1 VPVNPLFNLIQS
13 LGPAR
18 VIAMAGVVAGLIG
31 FFIFL
36 TARVTSPQMSLLYSD
51 LDTTDSNQ
59 IVVQLESQQIPY
71 EIRGNGSQIMVPDN
85 MVDRMRLQMA
95 GEGLPSGG
103 SIGNEIFD
111 RGDSLGTT
119 SFVQNIN
126 KVRALEG
133 ELARTIKS
141 LDRVS
146 GARVHVVLPE
156 RELFTRERR
165 KPTASIVL
173 KLKGSSSLDSGQIS
187 AIQHLVAAAIPDLST
202 SSISIIDDRGNL
214 LARGDGDEEGGA
226 SAVSSIDEFRSKF
239 EGKMKS
245 AVEKLL
251 SRSLGEGRVRAE
263 VSAELDY
270 DRITTNSETFDPD
283 GQVVRSTQTISENA
297 STTDSEGN
305 EPVTVANSLPEN
317 RGGAG
322 DQGNVASTSND
333 RSEETVN
340 FEISR
345 INTVKVTESGVLKR
359 ISVAILVDG
368 IYEGEGDDKTYKPRP
383 PEELEQLATLARSA
397 VGYSEAR
404 GDVLEVV
411 NLRFAPLDILVI
423 PEEELAFLG
432 LGKDDYF
439 RISEII
445 IFAIVGLLVVLLVLR
460 PLVSR
465 ALAIAQ
471 AQAEAVAAARTA
483 QIEAERAQQAA
494 LSAPK
499 GPDGQPLAVTDGSGD
514 EEDVDSMINMA
525 QVEGRVRASSVKKIG
540 DIVDKHPEEALAIM
554 RTWMYQE

>member
-1 VPVNPLFNLIQS
+1 VNPLFNLIQS

-18 VIAMAGVVAGLIG
+18 VIAMAGVAAGLIG

-36 TARVTSPQMSLLYSD
+36 TARVTAPQMSLLYSD
-51 LDTTDSNQ
+51 LDTTDSSQ
-59 IVVQLESQQIPY
+59 IVTQLEAQQIPF
-71 EIRGNGSQIMVPDN
+71 EIRGNGTQILVPDKQ
-85 MVDRMRLQMA
+85 VARVRLQMA

-103 SIGNEIFD
+103 SIGYEIFD
-111 RGDSLGTT
+111 RGDTLGTT

-146 GARVHVVLPE
+146 GARVHLVLPE

-165 KPTASIVL
+165 QPTASIVL
-173 KLKGSSSLDSGQIS
+173 KLKGGSRLESGQVAS
-187 AIQHLVAAAIPDLST
+187 IQHLVSAAIPDLST
-202 SSISIIDDRGNL
+202 SRVSIIDDRGNL

-226 SAVSSIDEFRSKF
+226 SAISSVDEFRSKY
-239 EGKMKS
+239 ESKIKS

-251 SRSLGEGRVRAE
+251 ARSVGNGKVRAE

-270 DRITTNSETFDPD
+270 DRTTTNSETYDPD
-283 GQVVRSTQTISENA
+283 GQVVRSTQTVSENA
-297 STTDSEGN
+297 SSTDSEGN
-305 EPVTVANSLPEN
+305 APVTVAGSLPEN
-317 RGGAG
+317 RGGQG
-322 DQGNVASTSND
+322 DQGNVSKTENG

-340 FEISR
+340 FEISKS
-345 INTVKVTESGVLKR
+345 NTVKVTESGVLQR
-359 ISVAILVDG
+359 LSVAILVDG
-368 IYEGEGDDKTYKPRP
+368 IYEGEGDNKVYKPRP

-397 VGYSEAR
+397 VGYNEGR

-411 NLRFAPLDILVI
+411 NLRFAPLNILDI
-423 PEEELAFLG
+423 PDEEAAFLG

-445 IFAIVGLLVVLLVLR
+445 IFAIVGMLVVLLVLR

-465 ALAIAQ
+465 ALSIAQ

-499 GPDGQPLAVTDGSGD
+499 GPDGQPLAVTDGSEPG
-514 EEDVDSMINMA
+514 EDVDSMINMA

>member
-1 VPVNPLFNLIQS
+1 VLVNPLFNLIQS

-18 VIAMAGVVAGLIG
+18 VIAMAGVAAGLIG

-36 TARVTSPQMSLLYSD
+36 TSRVTAPQMSLLYSD
-51 LDTTDSNQ
+51 LDTTDSAQ
-59 IVVQLESQQIPY
+59 IVAQLESQQIPF
-71 EIRGNGSQIMVPDN
+71 EIRGNGSQVMVPDN
-85 MVDRMRLQMA
+85 MVARLRLTMA
-95 GEGLPSGG
+95 GEGLPAGG
-103 SIGNEIFD
+103 SIGYEIFD

-141 LDRVS
+141 LDRVA
-146 GARVHVVLPE
+146 GARVHLVLPE

-165 KPTASIVL
+165 QPTASIVL
-173 KLKGSSSLDSGQIS
+173 KLKGGSRLESGQIAS
-187 AIQHLVAAAIPDLST
+187 IQHLVAAAIPDLST
-202 SSISIIDDRGNL
+202 SRVSIIDDRGNL

-226 SAVSSIDEFRSKF
+226 SAVSSIDEFR
-239 EGKMKS
+239 GKYENKIKS

-251 SRSLGEGRVRAE
+251 ARSVGNGKVRAE

-270 DRITTNSETFDPD
+270 DRITTNSETYDPD

-297 STTDSEGN
+297 SSTDSEGN
-305 EPVTVANSLPEN
+305 EPVTVAGNLPEN

-322 DQGNVASTSND
+322 DQGNVSSTRND

-340 FEISR
+340 FEISK

-359 ISVAILVDG
+359 LSVAVLVDG
-368 IYEGEGDDKTYKPRP
+368 IYEGEGDEKVYKPRP

-397 VGYSEAR
+397 VGYNEGR
-404 GDVLEVV
+404 GDILEVV
-411 NLRFAPLDILVI
+411 NLQFAPLNILDI
-423 PEEELAFLG
+423 PDEEAAFLG

-514 EEDVDSMINMA
+514 DEDVDSMINMA

>member
-1 VPVNPLFNLIQS
+1 MNPLFNLIQS

-18 VIAMAGVVAGLIG
+18 VIAMAGVAAGLIG

-36 TARVTSPQMSLLYSD
+36 TARVTAPQMSLLYSG
-51 LDTTDSNQ
+51 LETTDSSQ
-59 IVVQLESQQIPY
+59 IVAQLDSQQIPY
-71 EIRGNGSQIMVPDN
+71 EIKGNGTQILVPDN
-85 MVDRMRLQMA
+85 MVARTRLQMA

-103 SIGNEIFD
+103 SVGYEIFD

-141 LDRVS
+141 LDRVA
-146 GARVHVVLPE
+146 GARVHLVLPE
-156 RELFTRERR
+156 RELFTRERCR
-165 KPTASIVL
+165 PTASIVL
-173 KLKGSSSLDSGQIS
+173 KLKGGGSLQSGQIAS
-187 AIQHLVAAAIPDLST
+187 IQHLVAAAIPDLDT
-202 SSISIIDDRGNL
+202 SRVSIIDDRGNL

-226 SAVSSIDEFRSKF
+226 SAVSSIDEFRSKY
-239 EGKMKS
+239 ESKIKS

-251 SRSLGEGRVRAE
+251 ARSVGNGKVRAE
-263 VSAELDY
+263 VTAELDY
-270 DRITTNSETFDPD
+270 DRITTNSETYDPD

-297 STTDSEGN
+297 SSTDSEGN
-305 EPVTVANSLPEN
+305 QPVTVAGSLPEN
-317 RGGAG
+317 RSGQG
-322 DQGNVASTSND
+322 DQGNTSATRND

-340 FEISR
+340 FEISKS
-345 INTVKVTESGVLKR
+345 NTVKVTESGVLKR
-359 ISVAILVDG
+359 LSVAVLVDG
-368 IYEGEGDDKTYKPRP
+368 IYEGEGDAKAYKPRP

-397 VGYSEAR
+397 VGYNEGR
-404 GDVLEVV
+404 GDILEVV
-411 NLRFAPLDILVI
+411 NLQFAPLNILDI
-423 PEEELAFLG
+423 PEEEAAFLG

-483 QIEAERAQQAA
+483 QIEAERAQQAV

-499 GPDGQPLAVTDGSGD
+499 GPDGQPLAVTDGSEGED
-514 EEDVDSMINMA
+514 DVDSMINMA

-554 RTWMYQE
+554 RNWMYQE

>member
-1 VPVNPLFNLIQS
+1 MNPLFKLIQS

-18 VIAMAGVVAGLIG
+18 VIAMAGVAAGLIG

-36 TARVTSPQMSLLYSD
+36 TARVTAPQMSLLYSD
-51 LDTTDSNQ
+51 LDTTDSSQ
-59 IVVQLESQQIPY
+59 IVAQLESQQIPF
-71 EIRGNGSQIMVPDN
+71 EIRANGTQILVPDQQ
-85 MVDRMRLQMA
+85 VARVRLQMA

-103 SIGNEIFD
+103 SIGYEIFD
-111 RGDSLGTT
+111 RGDTLGTT

-146 GARVHVVLPE
+146 GARVHLVLPE

-165 KPTASIVL
+165 QPTASIVL
-173 KLKGSSSLDSGQIS
+173 KLKGGSRLESGQVAS
-187 AIQHLVAAAIPDLST
+187 IQHLVAAAIPDLST
-202 SSISIIDDRGNL
+202 SRVSIIDDRGNL
-214 LARGDGDEEGGA
+214 LARGDGDEDGGA
-226 SAVSSIDEFRSKF
+226 SAVSSIDEFRSKY
-239 EGKMKS
+239 ESKIKS

-251 SRSLGEGRVRAE
+251 SRSVGNGKVRAE
-263 VSAELDY
+263 VAADLDY
-270 DRITTNSETFDPD
+270 DRITTNSETYDPD
-283 GQVVRSTQTISENA
+283 GQVVRSTQTVSENA
-297 STTDSEGN
+297 SSTDSEGN
-305 EPVTVANSLPEN
+305 APVTVAGSLPEN
-317 RGGAG
+317 RGGQG
-322 DQGNVASTSND
+322 DQGNTTSTSND

-340 FEISR
+340 FEISKS
-345 INTVKVTESGVLKR
+345 NTVKVTESGVLKR
-359 ISVAILVDG
+359 LSVAILVDG
-368 IYEGEGDDKTYKPRP
+368 VYEGEGQNKTYKPRP
-383 PEELEQLATLARSA
+383 PEEIEQLATLARSA
-397 VGYSEAR
+397 VGYNEGR

-411 NLRFAPLDILVI
+411 NLRFAPLNILDI
-423 PEEELAFLG
+423 PDEEAAFLG

-439 RISEII
+439 RVAEII

-465 ALAIAQ
+465 ALSIAQ

-499 GPDGQPLAVTDGSGD
+499 GPDGQPLAVTDGSEEG
-514 EEDVDSMINMA
+514 EDVDSMINMA

>member
-1 VPVNPLFNLIQS
+1 VNPLFNLIQS

-18 VIAMAGVVAGLIG
+18 VIAMAGVAAGLIG

-36 TARVTSPQMSLLYSD
+36 TARVTAPQMSLLYSD
-51 LDTTDSNQ
+51 LDTTDSSQ
-59 IVVQLESQQIPY
+59 IVAQLESQQIPF
-71 EIRGNGSQIMVPDN
+71 EIRANGTQILVPDQQ
-85 MVDRMRLQMA
+85 VARVRLQMA

-103 SIGNEIFD
+103 SIGYEIFD
-111 RGDSLGTT
+111 RGDTLGTT

-146 GARVHVVLPE
+146 GARVHLVLPE

-165 KPTASIVL
+165 QPTASIVL
-173 KLKGSSSLDSGQIS
+173 KLKGGSRLESGQVAS
-187 AIQHLVAAAIPDLST
+187 IQHLVAAAIPDLST
-202 SSISIIDDRGNL
+202 SRVSIIDDRGNL
-214 LARGDGDEEGGA
+214 LARGDGDEDGGA
-226 SAVSSIDEFRSKF
+226 SAVSSIDEFRSKY
-239 EGKMKS
+239 ESKIKS

-251 SRSLGEGRVRAE
+251 SRSVGNGKVRAE
-263 VSAELDY
+263 VAADLDY
-270 DRITTNSETFDPD
+270 DRITTNSETYDPD
-283 GQVVRSTQTISENA
+283 GQVVRSTQTVSENA
-297 STTDSEGN
+297 SSTDSEGN
-305 EPVTVANSLPEN
+305 APVTVAGSLPEN
-317 RGGAG
+317 RGGQG
-322 DQGNVASTSND
+322 DQGNTTSTSND

-340 FEISR
+340 FEISKS
-345 INTVKVTESGVLKR
+345 NTVKVTESGVLKR
-359 ISVAILVDG
+359 LSVAILVDG
-368 IYEGEGDDKTYKPRP
+368 VYEGEGQNKTYKPRP
-383 PEELEQLATLARSA
+383 PEEIEQLATLARSA
-397 VGYSEAR
+397 VGYNEGR

-411 NLRFAPLDILVI
+411 NLRFAPLNILDI
-423 PEEELAFLG
+423 PDEEAAFLG

-439 RISEII
+439 RVAEII

-465 ALAIAQ
+465 ALSIAQ

-499 GPDGQPLAVTDGSGD
+499 GPDGQPLAVTDGSEEG
-514 EEDVDSMINMA
+514 EDVDSMINMA

>member
-1 VPVNPLFNLIQS
+1 MNPLFNLIQS

-18 VIAMAGVVAGLIG
+18 VIAMAGVAAGLIG

-36 TARVTSPQMSLLYSD
+36 TARVTAPQMSLLYSD
-51 LDTTDSNQ
+51 LDTTDSSQ
-59 IVVQLESQQIPY
+59 IVAQLESQQIPF
-71 EIRGNGSQIMVPDN
+71 EIRANGTQILVPDQQ
-85 MVDRMRLQMA
+85 VARVRLQMA

-103 SIGNEIFD
+103 SIGYEIFD
-111 RGDSLGTT
+111 RGDTLGTT

-146 GARVHVVLPE
+146 GARVHLVLPE

-165 KPTASIVL
+165 QPTASIVL
-173 KLKGSSSLDSGQIS
+173 KLKGGSRLESGQVAS
-187 AIQHLVAAAIPDLST
+187 IQHLVAAAIPDLST
-202 SSISIIDDRGNL
+202 SRVSIIDDRGNL
-214 LARGDGDEEGGA
+214 LARGDGDEDGGA
-226 SAVSSIDEFRSKF
+226 SAVSSIDEFRSKY
-239 EGKMKS
+239 ESKIKS

-251 SRSLGEGRVRAE
+251 SRSVGNGKVRAE
-263 VSAELDY
+263 VAADLDY
-270 DRITTNSETFDPD
+270 DRITTNSETYDPD
-283 GQVVRSTQTISENA
+283 GQVVRSTQTVSENA
-297 STTDSEGN
+297 SSTDSEGN
-305 EPVTVANSLPEN
+305 APVTVAGSLPEN
-317 RGGAG
+317 RGGQG
-322 DQGNVASTSND
+322 DQGNTTSTSND

-340 FEISR
+340 FEISKS
-345 INTVKVTESGVLKR
+345 NTVKVTESGVLKR
-359 ISVAILVDG
+359 LSVAILVDG
-368 IYEGEGDDKTYKPRP
+368 VYEGEGQNKTYKPRP
-383 PEELEQLATLARSA
+383 PEEIEQLATLARSA
-397 VGYSEAR
+397 VGYNEGR

-411 NLRFAPLDILVI
+411 NLRFAPLNILDI
-423 PEEELAFLG
+423 PDEEAAFLG

-439 RISEII
+439 RVAEII

-465 ALAIAQ
+465 ALSIAQ

-499 GPDGQPLAVTDGSGD
+499 GPDGQPLAVTDGSEEG
-514 EEDVDSMINMA
+514 EDVDSMINMA

>member
-1 VPVNPLFNLIQS
+1 MNPLFNLIQS

-18 VIAMAGVVAGLIG
+18 VIAMAGVAAGLIG

-36 TARVTSPQMSLLYSD
+36 TARVTAPQMSLLYSD
-51 LDTTDSNQ
+51 LDTTDSSQ
-59 IVVQLESQQIPY
+59 IVAQLESQQIPF
-71 EIRGNGSQIMVPDN
+71 EIRANGTQILVPDQQ
-85 MVDRMRLQMA
+85 VARVRLQMA

-103 SIGNEIFD
+103 SIGYEIFD
-111 RGDSLGTT
+111 RGDTLGTT

-146 GARVHVVLPE
+146 GARVHLVLPE

-165 KPTASIVL
+165 QPTASIVL
-173 KLKGSSSLDSGQIS
+173 KLKGGSRLESGQVAS
-187 AIQHLVAAAIPDLST
+187 IQHLVAAAIPDLST
-202 SSISIIDDRGNL
+202 SRVSIIDDRGNL
-214 LARGDGDEEGGA
+214 LARGDGDEDGGA
-226 SAVSSIDEFRSKF
+226 SAVSSIDEFRSKY
-239 EGKMKS
+239 ESKIKS

-251 SRSLGEGRVRAE
+251 SRSVGNGKVRAE
-263 VSAELDY
+263 VAADLDY
-270 DRITTNSETFDPD
+270 DRITTNSETYDPD
-283 GQVVRSTQTISENA
+283 GQVVRSTQTVSENA
-297 STTDSEGN
+297 SSTDSEGN
-305 EPVTVANSLPEN
+305 APVTVAGSLPEN
-317 RGGAG
+317 RGGQG
-322 DQGNVASTSND
+322 DQGNTTSTSND

-340 FEISR
+340 FEISKS
-345 INTVKVTESGVLKR
+345 NTVKVTESGVLKR
-359 ISVAILVDG
+359 LSVAILVDG
-368 IYEGEGDDKTYKPRP
+368 VYEGEGQNKTYKPRP

-397 VGYSEAR
+397 VGYNEGR

-411 NLRFAPLDILVI
+411 NLRFAPLNILDI
-423 PEEELAFLG
+423 PDEEAAFLG

-439 RISEII
+439 RVAEII

-465 ALAIAQ
+465 ALSIAQ

-499 GPDGQPLAVTDGSGD
+499 GPDGQPLAVTDGSEEG
-514 EEDVDSMINMA
+514 EDVDSMINMA

>member
-1 VPVNPLFNLIQS
+1 VNPLFNLIQS

-18 VIAMAGVVAGLIG
+18 VIAMAGVAAGLIG

-36 TARVTSPQMSLLYSD
+36 TARVTAPQMSLLYSD
-51 LDTTDSNQ
+51 LDTTDSSQ
-59 IVVQLESQQIPY
+59 IVAQLESQQIPF
-71 EIRGNGSQIMVPDN
+71 EIRANGTQILVPDQQ
-85 MVDRMRLQMA
+85 VARVRLQMA

-103 SIGNEIFD
+103 SIGYEIFD
-111 RGDSLGTT
+111 RGDTLGTT

-146 GARVHVVLPE
+146 GARVHLVLPE

-165 KPTASIVL
+165 QPTASIVL
-173 KLKGSSSLDSGQIS
+173 KLKGGSRLESGQVAS
-187 AIQHLVAAAIPDLST
+187 IQHLVAAAIPDLST
-202 SSISIIDDRGNL
+202 SRVSIIDDRGNL
-214 LARGDGDEEGGA
+214 LARGDGDEDGGA
-226 SAVSSIDEFRSKF
+226 SAVSSIDEFRSKY
-239 EGKMKS
+239 ESKIKS

-251 SRSLGEGRVRAE
+251 SRSVGNGKVRAE
-263 VSAELDY
+263 VAADLDY
-270 DRITTNSETFDPD
+270 DRITTNSETYDPD
-283 GQVVRSTQTISENA
+283 GQVVRSTQTVSENA
-297 STTDSEGN
+297 SSTDSEGN
-305 EPVTVANSLPEN
+305 APVTVAGSLPEN
-317 RGGAG
+317 RGGQG
-322 DQGNVASTSND
+322 DQGNTTSTSND

-340 FEISR
+340 FEISKS
-345 INTVKVTESGVLKR
+345 NTVKVTESGVLKR
-359 ISVAILVDG
+359 LSVAILVDG
-368 IYEGEGDDKTYKPRP
+368 VYEGEGQNKTYKPRP

-397 VGYSEAR
+397 VGYNEGR

-411 NLRFAPLDILVI
+411 NLRFAPLNILDI
-423 PEEELAFLG
+423 PDEEAAFLG

-439 RISEII
+439 RVAEII

-465 ALAIAQ
+465 ALSIAQ

-499 GPDGQPLAVTDGSGD
+499 GPDGQPLAVTDGSEEG
-514 EEDVDSMINMA
+514 EDVDSMINMA

>member
-36 TARVTSPQMSLLYSD
+36 TARVTAPQMSLLYSD
-51 LDTTDSNQ
+51 LDTVDSSQ
-59 IVVQLESQQIPY
+59 IVAQLESQQIPY
-71 EIRGNGSQIMVPDN
+71 EIRANGSQIMVPDN

-111 RGDSLGTT
+111 RGDNLGTT

-141 LDRVS
+141 LDRVN

-173 KLKGSSSLDSGQIS
+173 KLKGSSSLDSGQIA

-202 SSISIIDDRGNL
+202 SNISIIDDRGNL

-251 SRSLGEGRVRAE
+251 SRSLGQGKVRAE

-297 STTDSEGN
+297 SSTDSEGN

-322 DQGNVASTSND
+322 DQGNVSSTRND

-345 INTVKVTESGVLKR
+345 VNTVKVTESGVLKR

-368 IYEGEGDDKTYKPRP
+368 VYEGEGDEKTYKPRP

-411 NLRFAPLDILVI
+411 NLRFAPLNILDI
-423 PEEELAFLG
+423 PDEEAAFLG

-499 GPDGQPLAVTDGSGD
+499 GPDGQPLAVTDGTGED
-514 EEDVDSMINMA
+514 EDVDSMINMA

>member
-1 VPVNPLFNLIQS
+1 VNPLFNLIQS

-18 VIAMAGVVAGLIG
+18 VIAMTGVVAGLIG

-36 TARVTSPQMSLLYSD
+36 TARVTAPQMSLLYSD
-51 LDTTDSNQ
+51 LDTTDSSQ
-59 IVVQLESQQIPY
+59 IVAQLEAQQIPF
-71 EIRGNGSQIMVPDN
+71 EIRGNGTRILVPDN
-85 MVDRMRLQMA
+85 QVARTRLKMA

-103 SIGNEIFD
+103 SIGYEIFD

-141 LDRVS
+141 LDRVA
-146 GARVHVVLPE
+146 GARVHLVLPE

-173 KLKGSSSLDSGQIS
+173 KLKGGGTLRSGQIS
-187 AIQHLVAAAIPDLST
+187 SIQHLVASAIPDLDT
-202 SSISIIDDRGNL
+202 SKVSIIDDRGNL

-226 SAVSSIDEFRSKF
+226 SAVSSIDEFRSNYESKI
-239 EGKMKS
+239 KS

-251 SRSLGEGRVRAE
+251 ARSVGNGKVRAE
-263 VSAELDY
+263 VRAELDY

-283 GQVVRSTQTISENA
+283 GQVVRSTQTVSENA
-297 STTDSEGN
+297 SSTDNEGN
-305 EPVTVANSLPEN
+305 EPVTVAGSLPEN
-317 RGGAG
+317 RGGQG
-322 DQGNVASTSND
+322 DQGNTSSTRND

-340 FEISR
+340 FEISK
-345 INTVKVTESGVLKR
+345 INTVKITESGVLKKL
-359 ISVAILVDG
+359 SVAILVDG
-368 IYEGEGDDKTYKPRP
+368 VYEGEGDAKAYKPRP

-397 VGYSEAR
+397 VGYNEGR

-411 NLRFAPLDILVI
+411 NLRFAPLEILDI
-423 PEEELAFLG
+423 PDEEAAFLG

-445 IFAIVGLLVVLLVLR
+445 IFSIVGLLVVLLVLR

-494 LSAPK
+494 LAAPK
-499 GPDGQPLAVTDGSGD
+499 GPDGQPLAVSDGSEA

-554 RTWMYQE
+554 RNWMYQE

>member
-1 VPVNPLFNLIQS
+1 VNPLFNLIQS

-18 VIAMAGVVAGLIG
+18 VIAMAGVAAGLIG

-36 TARVTSPQMSLLYSD
+36 TARVTAPQMSLLYSD
-51 LDTTDSNQ
+51 LDTTDSSQ
-59 IVVQLESQQIPY
+59 IVAQLESQQIPF
-71 EIRGNGSQIMVPDN
+71 EIRANGSQILVPDKQ
-85 MVDRMRLQMA
+85 VARVRLQMA
-95 GEGLPSGG
+95 GEGLPTGG
-103 SIGNEIFD
+103 SIGYEIFD
-111 RGDSLGTT
+111 RGDTLGTT

-133 ELARTIKS
+133 ELVRTIKS
-141 LDRVS
+141 LDRVA
-146 GARVHVVLPE
+146 GARVHLVLPE

-165 KPTASIVL
+165 QPTASIVL
-173 KLKGSSSLDSGQIS
+173 KLKGGSRLESGQVAS
-187 AIQHLVAAAIPDLST
+187 IQHLVAAAIPDLST
-202 SSISIIDDRGNL
+202 SRVSIIDDRGNL
-214 LARGDGDEEGGA
+214 LARGDGDEDGGA
-226 SAVSSIDEFRSKF
+226 SAVSSVDEFRSKY
-239 EGKMKS
+239 EAKIKS

-251 SRSLGEGRVRAE
+251 ARSVGNGKVRAE

-270 DRITTNSETFDPD
+270 DRTTTNSETFDPD
-283 GQVVRSTQTISENA
+283 GQVVRSTQTVSENA
-297 STTDSEGN
+297 SSTDSEGN
-305 EPVTVANSLPEN
+305 APVTVAGNLPEN
-317 RGGAG
+317 RGGQG
-322 DQGNVASTSND
+322 DQGNVSKTQNG

-340 FEISR
+340 FEISKS
-345 INTVKVTESGVLKR
+345 NTVKVTESGVLQR
-359 ISVAILVDG
+359 LSVAILVDG
-368 IYEGEGDDKTYKPRP
+368 IYEGDGDNKTYKPRP

-397 VGYSEAR
+397 VGYNEGR

-411 NLRFAPLDILVI
+411 NLRFAPLNILDI
-423 PEEELAFLG
+423 PEEEAAFLG

-445 IFAIVGLLVVLLVLR
+445 IFAIVGMLVVLLVLR

-465 ALAIAQ
+465 ALSIAQ

-499 GPDGQPLAVTDGSGD
+499 GPDGQPLSVTDGSEG

>member
-1 VPVNPLFNLIQS
+1 MNPVFNLIQS

-18 VIAMAGVVAGLIG
+18 VIAMAGVAAGLIG

-36 TARVTSPQMSLLYSD
+36 TARVTAPQMSLLYSG
-51 LDTTDSNQ
+51 LETTDSSE
-59 IVVQLESQQIPY
+59 IVAQLDSQQIPY
-71 EIRGNGSQIMVPDN
+71 EIRGNGAQIMVPDD
-85 MVDRMRLQMA
+85 MVDRLRLQMA

-103 SIGNEIFD
+103 SIGYEIFD

-141 LDRVS
+141 LDRVA
-146 GARVHVVLPE
+146 GARVHLVLPE

-165 KPTASIVL
+165 QPTASIVL
-173 KLKGSSSLDSGQIS
+173 KLKGGSSLQSGQIAS
-187 AIQHLVAAAIPDLST
+187 IQHLVSAAIPDLST
-202 SSISIIDDRGNL
+202 DRVSIIDDRGNL

-226 SAVSSIDEFRSKF
+226 SAVSSIDEFRSKY
-239 EGKMKS
+239 ENKVKD
-245 AVEKLL
+245 AVETLL
-251 SRSLGEGRVRAE
+251 ARSVGNGKVRAE

-283 GQVVRSTQTISENA
+283 GQVVRSTQTITENA
-297 STTDSEGN
+297 SSTDSQGN
-305 EPVTVANSLPEN
+305 EPVTVAQNLPEN
-317 RGGAG
+317 RGQAG
-322 DQGNVASTSND
+322 DQGNVSSTRND
-333 RSEETVN
+333 RAEETVN
-340 FEISR
+340 FEISKV
-345 INTVKVTESGVLKR
+345 NTVKITESGVLKR

-368 IYEGEGDDKTYKPRP
+368 IYEGEGDNKTYKPRP

-397 VGYSEAR
+397 VGYDEGR

-411 NLRFAPLDILVI
+411 NLRFAPLDILDI
-423 PEEELAFLG
+423 PDEEAAFLG

-445 IFAIVGLLVVLLVLR
+445 IFAIVALLVVLLVLR

-499 GPDGQPLAVTDGSGD
+499 GPDGQPLAVTDGTD
-514 EEDVDSMINMA
+514 EDEDVDSMINMA